1 MLVLMNHKRYR
12 IGQLSR
18 LSGLTE
24 RTIRYYDELGLLKTK
39 TKTQG
44 GQRLYS
50 DSDLI
55 YLKRI
60 MELKALSFSL
70 DEIKRII
77 SLGDE
82 DESGEKRRAV
92 LLENYRQKLDDARRR
107 LESLKEN
114 ISTLEWH
121 IKQLE
126 MTAGSFKDCPGSL
139 CKDCTFRESCSFT
152 QD

>member
-44 GQRLYS
+44 G
-50 DSDLI
+50 
-55 YLKRI
+55 
-60 MELKALSFSL
+60 
-70 DEIKRII
+70 
-77 SLGDE
+77 

-152 QD
+152 QG